1 MIRKGFSRLGTVL
14 LYLIS
19 LLPFFVLYAIADLI
33 YLIIF
38 YLIKYRRAVVQQNL
52 ANAFPEKS
60 AAERQMIEK
69 QYYHYLADLIVET
82 VKLKTISRKEINR
95 RFTITNYDVVEKVFD
110 KGRSVIGAVG
120 HYGNWEMGALKFS
133 LLTNNPRLV
142 IYKPLNN
149 KIFNDYFTQM
159 RAQFGATLVPMKS
172 AMRKMVEYRRQQTMT
187 LLVSDQV
194 PSREEVTY
202 FTTFLHQPTAVF
214 LGIEKLAKSL
224 DSAVIFCDVR
234 RVKRGYYNCN
244 FVPLFN
250 EAKNTAEH
258 EITNA
263 HVHYLEQ
270 VIREEPQYWLWSHK
284 RWKYKPSDIIR

>member
-14 LYLIS
+14 LYLVS
-19 LLPFFVLYAIADLI
+19 LLPFFVLYLIADLI
-33 YLIIF
+33 YFLLF
-38 YLIKYRRAVVQQNL
+38 YVIKYRRAVVQQNL

-60 AAERQMIEK
+60 LSERQQIEK
-69 QYYHYLADLIVET
+69 QYYHYLADLMLET
-82 VKLKTISRKEINR
+82 VKLKTITRKEINR
-95 RFTITNYDVVEKVFD
+95 RFTVTNYEAVENVFAE
-110 KGRSVIGAVG
+110 GRSVIGTVG

-133 LLTNNPRLV
+133 LLTDRPRLV
-142 IYKPLNN
+142 VYKPLNN
-149 KIFNDYFTQM
+149 KIFNDYFTQI
-159 RAQFGATLVPMKS
+159 RTQFGATLVPMKS

-202 FTTFLHQPTAVF
+202 FTTFLNQPTAVF
-214 LGIEKLAKSL
+214 LGVEKLAKSL

-250 EAKNTAEH
+250 NAKNTAEH

-263 HVHYLEQ
+263 HVQYLEQ

-284 RWKYKPSDIIR
+284 RWKYKPEDIAR

>member
-14 LYLIS
+14 LYLVS
-19 LLPFFVLYAIADLI
+19 LLPFFVLYLIADFI
-33 YLIIF
+33 YVVLF

-60 AAERQMIEK
+60 LPERQQIEK
-69 QYYHYLADLIVET
+69 QYYHYLADLMVET
-82 VKLKTISRKEINR
+82 VKLKTISSKEINR
-95 RFTITNYDVVEKVFD
+95 RFTVTNYEAVDKVFAE
-110 KGRSVIGAVG
+110 GRSVIGAVG

-133 LLTNNPRLV
+133 LLTDKPRLV
-142 IYKPLNN
+142 VYKPLNN

-159 RAQFGATLVPMKS
+159 RTQFGAILVPMKS
-172 AMRKMVEYRRQQTMT
+172 AMRKMVEYRRQPTMT

-202 FTTFLHQPTAVF
+202 FTTFLNQPTAVF
-214 LGIEKLAKSL
+214 LGVEKLAKSL

-250 EAKNTAEH
+250 DAKNTAEF

-263 HVHYLEQ
+263 HVRYLEK

-284 RWKYKPSDIIR
+284 RWKYKPDDIVR

>member
-14 LYLIS
+14 LYLLS
-19 LLPFFVLYAIADLI
+19 LLPFFVLYIIADFI
-33 YLIIF
+33 YFVLF
-38 YLIKYRRAVVQQNL
+38 YIIKYRRAVVQQNL

-60 AAERQMIEK
+60 LPERQQIEK
-69 QYYHYLADLIVET
+69 QYYHYLADLMVET
-82 VKLKTISRKEINR
+82 VKLKTISSKEINR
-95 RFTITNYDVVEKVFD
+95 RFTVTNYEAVDQVFAE
-110 KGRSVIGAVG
+110 GRSVIGAVG

-133 LLTNNPRLV
+133 LLTDKPRLV
-142 IYKPLNN
+142 VYKPLNN

-159 RAQFGATLVPMKS
+159 RTQFGAILVPMKN

-202 FTTFLHQPTAVF
+202 FTTFLNQPTAVF
-214 LGIEKLAKSL
+214 LGVEKLAKSL

-250 EAKNTAEH
+250 DAKNTAEF

-263 HVHYLEQ
+263 HVRYLEQ

-284 RWKYKPSDIIR
+284 RWKYKPDDIVR

>member
-14 LYLIS
+14 LYLVS
-19 LLPFFVLYAIADLI
+19 LLPFFMLYLIADII
-33 YLIIF
+33 YIILF
-38 YLIKYRRAVVQQNL
+38 YLIKYRRSVVQQNL

-60 AAERQMIEK
+60 SAERQQIEK
-69 QYYHYLADLIVET
+69 QYYHYLADLMVET
-82 VKLKTISRKEINR
+82 VKLKTITRKEINR
-95 RFTITNYDVVEKVFD
+95 RFTVTNYEAVENVFAE
-110 KGRSVIGAVG
+110 GRSVIGAVG

-133 LLTNNPRLV
+133 LLTDRPRLV
-142 IYKPLNN
+142 VYKPLNN
-149 KIFNDYFTQM
+149 KIFNDYFAQM
-159 RAQFGATLVPMKS
+159 RTQFGATLVPMKS
-172 AMRKMVEYRRQQTMT
+172 AMRKMVEFRRQQTMT

-202 FTTFLHQPTAVF
+202 FTTFLNQPTAVF
-214 LGIEKLAKSL
+214 LGVEKLAKSL

-250 EAKNTAEH
+250 NAKNTAEH

-284 RWKYKPSDIIR
+284 RWKYKPEDIAR